1 MLALHQRIAL
11 PGLQSAVAGHTTSV
25 VKHLHR
31 GSGNADVHALADQ
44 VTGYRILVPAVRDKI
59 VARNLGDRPDGR
71 FKGASRQRQHV
82 GLFFFQIGT
91 AAASSHLLERAAV
104 QFLQLFG
111 DRLIQFTQGKELAVA
126 QSSYDPR
133 LSKADRCLCRTLVP
147 RLADTGWYDRRAVMF
162 GKFLLAAI

>member
-1 MLALHQRIAL
+1 
-11 PGLQSAVAGHTTSV
+11 LQSAVACHTTSV
-25 VKHLHR
+25 EKHLHC
-31 GSGNADVHALADQ
+31 GSGNADVHALADKD
-44 VTGYRILVPAVRDKI
+44 TGYRILVPAVLDKI
-59 VARNLGDRPDGR
+59 VARNHRDRPDGR
-71 FKGASRQRQHV
+71 YIGSSRQRQHIR
-82 GLFFFQIGT
+82 LIFIQIGT

-147 RLADTGWYDRRAVMF
+147 RLADTGWY
-162 GKFLLAAI
+162 